1 MNSNKQR
8 VLLFTVLIIIY
19 TLFDYFF
26 LRGHG
31 DDPAPEAPPAPV
43 QTIPQNDKP

>member
-8 VLLFTVLIIIY
+8 VLVFTVLVIAY

-26 LRGHG
+26 LRGPA
-31 DDPAPEAPPAPV
+31 DETAPEAHPAQV
-43 QTIPQNDKP
+43 ETIPPSEKP